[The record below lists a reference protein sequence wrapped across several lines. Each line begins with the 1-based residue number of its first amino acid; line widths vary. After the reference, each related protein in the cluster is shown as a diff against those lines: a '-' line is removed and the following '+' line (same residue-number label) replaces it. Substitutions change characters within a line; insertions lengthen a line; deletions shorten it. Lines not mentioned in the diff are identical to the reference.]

1 MAERRKGSS
10 MAVWA
15 KLAAITLTLAA
26 VAATASGCA
35 RVRNHQGYVAD
46 TTLVQSIQPG
56 VDNRDSVMKTLG
68 RPSFE
73 AEFDKNAWY
82 YVLRETRQF
91 GFNRPKPREQ
101 RVLGVQFDPTGT
113 GRNVARHG
121 MQARVDIAMVP
132 DKTTTLRRHTGS
144 LHAPFAPTG

>member
-1 MAERRKGSS
+1 MGLARGRK
-10 MAVWA
+10 
-15 KLAAITLTLAA
+15 
-26 VAATASGCA
+26 
-35 RVRNHQGYVAD
+35 HQGLVAG

-82 YVLRETRQF
+82 YVSRETRQF

-101 RVLGVQFDPTGT
+101 MVLVVQFDPTGT
-113 GRNVARHG
+113 VSNLARHG
-121 MQARVDIAMVP
+121 TEDVGDSDRMGVKIGIATSRERMS
-132 DKTTTLRRHTGS
+132 TGR
-144 LHAPFAPTG
+144 

>member
-15 KLAAITLTLAA
+15 KRAAITLTLAA

-82 YVLRETRQF
+82 YVSRETRQF
-91 GFNRPKPREQ
+91 GFNRPKRSDEHTSELQ
-101 RVLGVQFDPTGT
+101 SLMRISYAVFCLKKKNHHQL
-113 GRNVARHG
+113 
-121 MQARVDIAMVP
+121 
-132 DKTTTLRRHTGS
+132 KTLCK
-144 LHAPFAPTG
+144 

>member
-15 KLAAITLTLAA
+15 KRAAITLTLAA

-82 YVLRETRQF
+82 YVSRERS
-91 GFNRPKPREQ
+91 EE
-101 RVLGVQFDPTGT
+101 
-113 GRNVARHG
+113 
-121 MQARVDIAMVP
+121 
-132 DKTTTLRRHTGS
+132 HTSELQS
-144 LHAPFAPTG
+144 LMRISYAVFCLK